1 MVIAQAP
8 VSITVDAE
16 RRTRFLRGAA
26 LTLDDLTRA
35 GREHLVDAV
44 RDHEPVT
51 WMPAL
56 GGWLVTSR
64 DAAREVL
71 SPTTPMTVEVEQN
84 MVRNSL
90 GPMMLTSDGESHD
103 TQRRPFE
110 APFRNRDIEARYGER
125 ITALAHRLIDELGT
139 AAHAGE
145 PFDLGAR
152 FASPFAVLM
161 AGELLGLSLTDT
173 ERIDGFYSDFAGAME
188 YSGDPEPMR
197 RADAARDE
205 LTALLLDEL
214 ASARQNPGHS
224 LTSQVANDAS
234 HGLSDLEV
242 AAQLRVVLFGAIETI
257 QASVMNTLYL
267 LAQHPDQ
274 EAAAMDD
281 RTLLTGAQEEAR
293 RLIPPVSFIERW
305 AAAPVT
311 IAGVDIPEH
320 EFVGVSVLAAN
331 RDPAHFDDPLRFDI
345 RRPNASRSLSF
356 SFGVH
361 ACLGLHLARAQTTG
375 AITALWDRLGRL
387 QVVEAAEPEG
397 FAFRKPAVM
406 RVRVG
411 VSGMSH
417 ETSHES

>member
-1 MVIAQAP
+1 MITQAD
-8 VSITVDAE
+8 VAESIDAA
-16 RRTRFLRGAA
+16 RREQFPRGAA
-26 LTLDDLTRA
+26 VTLDDLTSA
-35 GREHLVDAV
+35 GREHVLDEL
-44 RDHEPVT
+44 REHEPVT

-71 SPTTPMTVEVEQN
+71 SPAAPMTVEVEQN

-103 TQRRPFE
+103 AQRRPFE
-110 APFRNRDIEARYGER
+110 APFRNRDIELRYGER
-125 ITALAHRLIDELGT
+125 IAALAHRLIDELGPG
-139 AAHAGE
+139 AAAGE

-161 AGELLGLSLTDT
+161 AGELLGLSLHDT

-197 RADAARDE
+197 RADAARRE

-214 ASARQNPGHS
+214 ASARRSPGHS
-224 LTSQVANDAS
+224 LTSQVANDDS
-234 HGLSDLEV
+234 HGLSDDEL

-267 LAQHPDQ
+267 LAEHPDQ
-274 EAAAMDD
+274 EAAARDD
-281 RTLLTGAQEEAR
+281 RSLLAGAQEEAR

-305 AAAPVT
+305 TAAPVT
-311 IAGVDIPEH
+311 IAGVDVPAR
-320 EFVGVSVLAAN
+320 EFIGVSVLAAN
-331 RDPAHFDDPLRFDI
+331 RDPAHFDYPLRFDLT
-345 RRPNASRSLSF
+345 RPNASRSLSF

-361 ACLGLHLARAQTTG
+361 ACLGLHLARAQTSG
-375 AITALWDRLGRL
+375 AINALWDRLGQL
-387 QVVEAAEPEG
+387 TVVDTVAPEG
-397 FAFRKPAVM
+397 FAFRKPALM
-406 RVRVG
+406 RVAATRR
-411 VSGMSH
+411 
-417 ETSHES
+417 

>member
-1 MVIAQAP
+1 MVIAQAA
-8 VSITVDAE
+8 VDDEVDAD
-16 RRTRFLRGAA
+16 RRARFPFGARLTIDDLA
-26 LTLDDLTRA
+26 LAGHEHVLDDL
-35 GREHLVDAV
+35 RE
-44 RDHEPVT
+44 HEPVT

-71 SPTTPMTVEVEQN
+71 CPTAPMTVEVEQN

-103 TQRRPFE
+103 AQRRPFE
-110 APFRNRDIEARYGER
+110 APFRNRDIEQRYGER
-125 ITALAHRLIDELGT
+125 IATVAHRLIDELGT
-139 AAHAGE
+139 GADE
-145 PFDLGAR
+145 PWDLGAR

-161 AGELLGLSLTDT
+161 AGELLGLSLHDT

-197 RADAARDE
+197 RADTARAE

-214 ASARQNPGHS
+214 DAARRTPGHS
-224 LTSQVANDAS
+224 LTTQVANDAS
-234 HGLSDLEV
+234 HGLSDDEL

-274 EAAAMDD
+274 ETAAMHDS
-281 RTLLTGAQEEAR
+281 TLLAGAQEEAR

-305 AAAPVT
+305 SAAPVV
-311 IAGVDIPEH
+311 IADVSIPAH

-331 RDPAHFDDPLRFDI
+331 RDPDHFADPLRFDI
-345 RRPNASRSLSF
+345 TRANASRSLSF

-375 AITALWDRLGRL
+375 AITALWNRLGRL
-387 QVVEAAEPEG
+387 QVVDAAEPEG
-397 FAFRKPAVM
+397 FAFRKPALM
-406 RVRVG
+406 RVATAR
-411 VSGMSH
+411 H
-417 ETSHES
+417 

>member
-1 MVIAQAP
+1 MAIVQAAVGSELDAQ
-8 VSITVDAE
+8 
-16 RRTRFLRGAA
+16 RRARFPLGAA
-26 LTLDDLTRA
+26 LTVDDLSLA
-35 GREHLVDAV
+35 GRERRVDEV
-44 RDHEPVT
+44 REHEPVT
-51 WMPAL
+51 WMPEL

-71 SPTTPMTVEVEQN
+71 SPTAPMTVEVQQN

-103 TQRRPFE
+103 GQRRPFE
-110 APFRNRDIEARYGER
+110 APFRNRDIELRYGER
-125 ITALAHRLIDELGT
+125 ITALAHRLIDDLGP

-145 PFDLGAR
+145 PFELGAR

-161 AGELLGLSLTDT
+161 AGELLGLTLHDT

-188 YSGDPEPMR
+188 YTGDPEPLR
-197 RADAARDE
+197 RADAARAE

-214 ASARQNPGHS
+214 ETARRSPSHS
-224 LTSQVANDAS
+224 LTSQVANDAA
-234 HGLSDLEV
+234 HGLDDEQL

-267 LAQHPDQ
+267 LAQHPEQ

-281 RTLLTGAQEEAR
+281 RTLLAGAQEEAR

-305 AAAPVT
+305 SATPLD
-311 IAGVDIPEH
+311 IAGVSIPEH

-345 RRPNASRSLSF
+345 TRPNASRSLSF

-387 QVVEAAEPEG
+387 QVVEAAAPEG
-397 FAFRKPAVM
+397 FAFRKPAHMLVA
-406 RVRVG
+406 
-411 VSGMSH
+411 SSSH
-417 ETSHES
+417 

>member
-1 MVIAQAP
+1 MVIAQVEVTAR
-8 VSITVDAE
+8 VDAKRRE
-16 RRTRFLRGAA
+16 RFPLGAA
-26 LTLDDLTRA
+26 LTLDDLTLA
-35 GREHLVDAV
+35 GREHLLDAL
-44 RDHEPVT
+44 REHEPIT

-71 SPTTPMTVEVEQN
+71 SPTAPMTVEVEQN

-90 GPMMLTSDGESHD
+90 GPMMLTSDSASHD
-103 TQRRPFE
+103 AQRRPFE

-125 ITALAHRLIDELGT
+125 IAALAHRLIDELGPG
-139 AAHAGE
+139 AAAGG
-145 PFDLGAR
+145 PFDLGTR

-161 AGELLGLSLTDT
+161 AGELLGLSLHDT
-173 ERIDGFYSDFAGAME
+173 EKIDGFYSDFAGAME

-197 RADAARDE
+197 RADAARAE
-205 LTALLLDEL
+205 LTTLLLDEL
-214 ASARQNPGHS
+214 AAARRSPAHS
-224 LTSQVANDAS
+224 LTAQVANDDS
-234 HGLSDLEV
+234 HGLSDLEL

-257 QASVMNTLYL
+257 QASVMNTLFL

-281 RTLLTGAQEEAR
+281 RSLLAGAQEEAR

-305 AAAPVT
+305 TAAPVT
-311 IAGVDIPEH
+311 IAGIEVPAR

-345 RRPNASRSLSF
+345 TRPNASRSLSF

-375 AITALWDRLGRL
+375 AIAALWHRLGQLR
-387 QVVEAAEPEG
+387 VVDAVEPEG

-406 RVRVG
+406 RVAA
-411 VSGMSH
+411 
-417 ETSHES
+417 TT

>member
-1 MVIAQAP
+1 MVISQAE
-8 VSITVDAE
+8 VNEHIDAA
-16 RRTRFLRGAA
+16 RREQFPRGAA
-26 LTLDDLTRA
+26 LTLDDLTLA
-35 GREHLVDAV
+35 GREHLLDDL
-44 RDHEPVT
+44 REHEPIT

-56 GGWLVTSR
+56 GGWLATSR

-71 SPTTPMTVEVEQN
+71 SPTASTTVEVEQN

-103 TQRRPFE
+103 AQRRPFE
-110 APFRNRDIEARYGER
+110 APFRNRDIELRYGER
-125 ITALAHRLIDELGT
+125 IAALAHRLIDDLGPS
-139 AAHAGE
+139 AHAGE

-161 AGELLGLSLTDT
+161 AGDLLGLSLTDT
-173 ERIDGFYSDFAGAME
+173 DRAGAELINGFYSDFANAME

-197 RADAARDE
+197 RADVARAELTTILLEELEAARR
-205 LTALLLDEL
+205 
-214 ASARQNPGHS
+214 SPGHS

-234 HGLSDLEV
+234 HGLTDDEL

-274 EAAAMDD
+274 EAAAMNE
-281 RTLLTGAQEEAR
+281 RTLLGGAQEEAR

-305 AAAPVT
+305 SATPIT
-311 IAGVDIPEH
+311 IAGVEVPAH

-331 RDPAHFDDPLRFDI
+331 RDPAHFDEPLRFDLA
-345 RRPNASRSLSF
+345 RPNASRSLSF

-375 AITALWDRLGRL
+375 AISALWDRLGRL
-387 QVVEAAEPEG
+387 QIVDAAEPEG
-397 FAFRKPAVM
+397 FAFRKPAIM
-406 RVRVG
+406 RVAASAQQTPAR
-411 VSGMSH
+411 
-417 ETSHES
+417 

>member
-1 MVIAQAP
+1 MITQAD
-8 VSITVDAE
+8 VAEQVDAA
-16 RRTRFLRGAA
+16 RREQYPRGAA
-26 LTLDDLTRA
+26 LTLDDLTLA
-35 GREHLVDAV
+35 GREHVLDEV
-44 RDHEPVT
+44 REHEPVT

-64 DAAREVL
+64 DAARAVL
-71 SPTTPMTVEVEQN
+71 SPAAAMTVEVEQN

-103 TQRRPFE
+103 AQRRPFE
-110 APFRNRDIEARYGER
+110 APFRNRDIELRYGER
-125 ITALAHRLIDELGT
+125 IAALAHRLIDELGPG
-139 AAHAGE
+139 AAVGE
-145 PFDLGAR
+145 PFDLGAH

-161 AGELLGLSLTDT
+161 AGELLGLSLHDT
-173 ERIDGFYSDFAGAME
+173 ERIDGFYADFANAME

-197 RADAARDE
+197 RADAARAE

-214 ASARQNPGHS
+214 AAARRAPGHS
-224 LTSQVANDAS
+224 LASHVANDAS
-234 HGLSDLEV
+234 HGLSDDEL

-257 QASVMNTLYL
+257 QASVMNTLYV
-267 LAQHPDQ
+267 LAEHPDQ
-274 EAAAMDD
+274 EAAARDD
-281 RTLLTGAQEEAR
+281 RSLLAGAQEEAR

-305 AAAPVT
+305 TAEPVT
-311 IAGVDIPEH
+311 IAGVEVPAH

-331 RDPAHFDDPLRFDI
+331 RDPAHFDDPLRFDLT
-345 RRPNASRSLSF
+345 RPNASRSLSF

-387 QVVEAAEPEG
+387 HVVDAAEPQG

-406 RVRVG
+406 RVAAA
-411 VSGMSH
+411 H
-417 ETSHES
+417 

>member
-1 MVIAQAP
+1 MVITQAD
-8 VSITVDAE
+8 VGTDLDAE
-16 RRTRFLRGAA
+16 RQARFPLGAR
-26 LTLDDLTRA
+26 LTIDDLSLA
-35 GREHLVDAV
+35 GREHRLDELREA
-44 RDHEPVT
+44 EPVT
-51 WMPAL
+51 WMPEL

-71 SPTTPMTVEVEQN
+71 NPTAPMTVEVEQN

-103 TQRRPFE
+103 AQRRPFE

-125 ITALAHRLIDELGT
+125 ITALAHRLIDAIEGDAHEPWNLGT
-139 AAHAGE
+139 
-145 PFDLGAR
+145 R

-161 AGELLGLSLTDT
+161 AGELLGLSLDDT

-188 YSGDPEPMR
+188 YTGDPEPMR
-197 RADAARDE
+197 RADAARGE

-214 ASARQNPGHS
+214 AAARRTPTHS
-224 LTSQVANDAS
+224 LTSQVAGDDS
-234 HGLSDLEV
+234 HGLSDDEL

-267 LAQHPDQ
+267 LAEHPDQ

-281 RTLLTGAQEEAR
+281 RTLLSGAQEEAR

-305 AAAPVT
+305 TAEPVT
-311 IAGVDIPEH
+311 IGGVELPEH

-345 RRPNASRSLSF
+345 TRPNASRSLSF

-387 QVVEAAEPEG
+387 RVVDATEPEG

-406 RVRVG
+406 RVAAAG
-411 VSGMSH
+411 G
-417 ETSHES
+417 

>member
-1 MVIAQAP
+1 MVIAQAD
-8 VSITVDAE
+8 VTAQLDAA
-16 RRTRFLRGAA
+16 RRAQFPRGAA
-26 LTLDDLTRA
+26 VTLDDLTLA
-35 GREHLVDAV
+35 GREGVLDDL
-44 RDHEPVT
+44 REHEPVT

-71 SPTTPMTVEVEQN
+71 SPTAPMTVEVEQN

-103 TQRRPFE
+103 AQRRPFE
-110 APFRNRDIEARYGER
+110 APFRNRDIELRYGER
-125 ITALAHRLIDELGT
+125 MSALAHRLVDDLGP

-197 RADAARDE
+197 RADLARAE
-205 LTALLLDEL
+205 LTAILLEEL
-214 ASARQNPGHS
+214 EAARRSPGHS

-234 HGLSDLEV
+234 HGLSDDEL

-281 RTLLTGAQEEAR
+281 RTLLGGAQEEAR

-305 AAAPVT
+305 TAAPVT
-311 IAGVDIPEH
+311 IAGVDVPAR

-331 RDPAHFDDPLRFDI
+331 RDPAHFDDPLRFNLA
-345 RRPNASRSLSF
+345 RANASRSLSF

-387 QVVEAAEPEG
+387 RVVEAAEPEG

-406 RVRVG
+406 RVASRQ
-411 VSGMSH
+411 
-417 ETSHES
+417 

>member
-1 MVIAQAP
+1 MVIAQAD
-8 VSITVDAE
+8 VTLEVDAE
-16 RRTRFLRGAA
+16 RRERFPRGAA
-26 LTLDDLTRA
+26 LTLDDLTLA
-35 GREHLVDAV
+35 GREHLLDDL
-44 RDHEPVT
+44 REHEPLT

-56 GGWLVTSR
+56 GGWLATSR

-71 SPTTPMTVEVEQN
+71 SPTAPMTVEVEQN

-90 GPMMLTSDGESHD
+90 GPMMLTSDGASHD

-110 APFRNRDIEARYGER
+110 APFRNRDIELRYGER
-125 ITALAHRLIDELGT
+125 IAALAHRLIDELGPG
-139 AAHAGE
+139 AAAGE
-145 PFDLGAR
+145 PWDLGSR

-161 AGELLGLSLTDT
+161 AGDLLGLSLHDT
-173 ERIDGFYSDFAGAME
+173 ERIDGFYADFAGAME

-197 RADAARDE
+197 RADAARTE

-214 ASARQNPGHS
+214 SAARRTPGHS
-224 LTSQVANDAS
+224 LTSRVANDDS
-234 HGLSDLEV
+234 HGLSDFEL

-274 EAAAMDD
+274 EALARDD
-281 RTLLTGAQEEAR
+281 RTLLAGAQEEAR

-305 AAAPVT
+305 TASPVT
-311 IAGVDIPEH
+311 IAGVPVPAH

-331 RDPAHFDDPLRFDI
+331 RDPAHFDDPLRFDLT
-345 RRPNASRSLSF
+345 RPNASRSLSF

-375 AITALWDRLGRL
+375 AISALWDRLGRL
-387 QVVEAAEPEG
+387 RVVESVEPEG

-406 RVRVG
+406 RVAAAG
-411 VSGMSH
+411 
-417 ETSHES
+417 

>member
-1 MVIAQAP
+1 MVITQAP
-8 VSITVDAE
+8 VATEVDAA
-16 RRTRFLRGAA
+16 RRAAFARGAQ
-26 LTLDDLTRA
+26 LTIDDLTLA
-35 GREHLVDAV
+35 GREHVLDDL
-44 RDHEPVT
+44 REHEPVT

-71 SPTTPMTVEVEQN
+71 SPAAPMTVEVEQN

-90 GPMMLTSDGESHD
+90 GPMMLTSDGDSHD
-103 TQRRPFE
+103 AQRRPFE
-110 APFRNRDIEARYGER
+110 APFRNRDIEHRYGER
-125 ITALAHRLIDELGT
+125 IAALAHRLIDSLDH
-139 AAHAGE
+139 AAGE
-145 PFDLGAR
+145 PWDLGAR

-161 AGELLGLSLTDT
+161 AGELLGLTLHDT

-197 RADAARDE
+197 RADRARAE

-214 ASARQNPGHS
+214 DAARRSPNHS
-224 LTSQVANDAS
+224 LTSHVANDAA
-234 HGLSDLEV
+234 HGLSDDEL

-281 RTLLTGAQEEAR
+281 RALLAGAQEEAR

-305 AAAPVT
+305 SAAPVT
-311 IAGVDIPEH
+311 IAGVEVAPH
-320 EFVGVSVLAAN
+320 EFIGVSVLAAN
-331 RDPAHFDDPLRFDI
+331 RDPAHFADPLRFDI
-345 RRPNASRSLSF
+345 TRSNASRSLSF

-361 ACLGLHLARAQTTG
+361 ACLGLHLARAQTSG
-375 AITALWDRLGRL
+375 AINALWDRLGRL
-387 QVVEAAEPEG
+387 RVVEAAEPEG
-397 FAFRKPAVM
+397 FAFRKPALM
-406 RVRVG
+406 RVAAARP
-411 VSGMSH
+411 
-417 ETSHES
+417 

>member
-1 MVIAQAP
+1 M
-8 VSITVDAE
+8 ITQVDVAEQVDAA
-16 RRTRFLRGAA
+16 RREQFPRGAA
-26 LTLDDLTRA
+26 LTLDDLTLA
-35 GREHLVDAV
+35 GREHLLDEV
-44 RDHEPVT
+44 REHEPVT

-56 GGWLVTSR
+56 SGWLVTSR

-71 SPTTPMTVEVEQN
+71 SPTAPMTVEVEQN

-90 GPMMLTSDGESHD
+90 GPMMLTSDGDSHSA
-103 TQRRPFE
+103 QRRPFE
-110 APFRNRDIEARYGER
+110 APFRNRDIEQRYGER
-125 ITALAHRLIDELGT
+125 IAALSHRLIDELGPG
-139 AAHAGE
+139 AAAGE
-145 PFDLGAR
+145 PFDLGAH

-197 RADAARDE
+197 RADAARAE

-214 ASARQNPGHS
+214 AVARRSPGHS
-224 LTSQVANDAS
+224 LTSQVANDDS
-234 HGLSDLEV
+234 HGLSDDEL

-267 LAQHPDQ
+267 LAEHPDQ

-281 RTLLTGAQEEAR
+281 RSLLAGAQEEAR

-305 AAAPVT
+305 TAAPVT
-311 IAGVDIPEH
+311 IAGVELPAR

-331 RDPAHFDDPLRFDI
+331 RDPAHFADPLRFDI
-345 RRPNASRSLSF
+345 ARSNASRSLSF

-375 AITALWDRLGRL
+375 AIMALWNRLGRL
-387 QVVEAAEPEG
+387 RVVDSATPEG
-397 FAFRKPAVM
+397 FAFRKPAIM
-406 RVRVG
+406 RVAA
-411 VSGMSH
+411 
-417 ETSHES
+417 EQD

>member
-1 MVIAQAP
+1 MVIAQAD
-8 VSITVDAE
+8 VDASVDAK
-16 RRTRFLRGAA
+16 RRARFPRGAA

-35 GREHLVDAV
+35 GREHLLDAL
-44 RDHEPVT
+44 REHEPIT

-64 DAAREVL
+64 DAARDVL
-71 SPTTPMTVEVEQN
+71 SPTAPMTVEVEQN

-103 TQRRPFE
+103 AQRRPFE
-110 APFRNRDIEARYGER
+110 APFRNRDIEVRYGER
-125 ITALAHRLIDELGT
+125 IAALAHRLIDELGPGAT
-139 AAHAGE
+139 AGE

-161 AGELLGLSLTDT
+161 AGELLGLSLHDT
-173 ERIDGFYSDFAGAME
+173 EKIDGFYADFAGAME

-197 RADAARDE
+197 RADAARAE

-214 ASARQNPGHS
+214 AAARRTPGHS
-224 LTSQVANDAS
+224 LTSQVANDAA
-234 HGLSDLEV
+234 HGLSDDEL

-257 QASVMNTLYL
+257 QASVMNTVYL
-267 LAQHPDQ
+267 LAAHPDQ
-274 EAAAMDD
+274 EARAMDD
-281 RTLLTGAQEEAR
+281 RSLLTGAQEEAR

-305 AAAPVT
+305 TAEPVV
-311 IAGVDIPEH
+311 ISGVEVPAR

-345 RRPNASRSLSF
+345 TRPNASRSLSF

-375 AITALWDRLGRL
+375 AIAALWDRLGRL
-387 QVVEAAEPEG
+387 RVVEAAEPEG
-397 FAFRKPAVM
+397 FAFRKPAIM
-406 RVRVG
+406 RVAAR
-411 VSGMSH
+411 
-417 ETSHES
+417 

>member
-1 MVIAQAP
+1 MVITQAA
-8 VSITVDAE
+8 VTDEVDAARRE
-16 RRTRFLRGAA
+16 RFPLGAR
-26 LTLDDLTRA
+26 LTIEDLSRA
-35 GREHLVDAV
+35 GREHVLDDL
-44 RDHEPVT
+44 REHEPLT
-51 WMPAL
+51 WMPEL
-56 GGWLVTSR
+56 GGWLATSR

-71 SPTTPMTVEVEQN
+71 SPTAPMTVEVEQN

-90 GPMMLTSDGESHD
+90 GPMMLTSDGDSHD
-103 TQRRPFE
+103 AQRRPFE

-125 ITALAHRLIDELGT
+125 IATLAHRLIDELG
-139 AAHAGE
+139 AGALAGQVW
-145 PFDLGAR
+145 DLGAR

-173 ERIDGFYSDFAGAME
+173 ERIDEFYSDFAGAME
-188 YSGDPEPMR
+188 YSGDPEPLR
-197 RADAARDE
+197 RADTARAE

-214 ASARQNPGHS
+214 ASARRTPGHS

-234 HGLSDLEV
+234 HGLTDEQL

-267 LAQHPDQ
+267 LAEHPEQ
-274 EAAAMDD
+274 EMAALDD
-281 RTLLTGAQEEAR
+281 RSLLAGAQEEAR

-305 AAAPVT
+305 SAEPVV
-311 IAGVDIPEH
+311 IAGVPVPAG

-331 RDPAHFDDPLRFDI
+331 RDPAHFPEPLRFDLA
-345 RRPNASRSLSF
+345 RANASRSLSF

-387 QVVEAAEPEG
+387 RVVEAAEPEG

-406 RVRVG
+406 RVAAA
-411 VSGMSH
+411 
-417 ETSHES
+417 

>member
-1 MVIAQAP
+1 MVIAQAA
-8 VSITVDAE
+8 VVDEVDAD
-16 RRTRFLRGAA
+16 RRARFPLGARLTIDDLA
-26 LTLDDLTRA
+26 LAGHEHVLDDL
-35 GREHLVDAV
+35 RE
-44 RDHEPVT
+44 HEPVT

-71 SPTTPMTVEVEQN
+71 SPTAPMTVEVEQN

-103 TQRRPFE
+103 AQRRPFE
-110 APFRNRDIEARYGER
+110 APFRNRDIEQRYGER
-125 ITALAHRLIDELGT
+125 IAAVAHRLIDELG
-139 AAHAGE
+139 ASAGE
-145 PFDLGAR
+145 PWDLGAR

-161 AGELLGLSLTDT
+161 AGELLGLSLHDT
-173 ERIDGFYSDFAGAME
+173 TRIDGFYSDFAGAME

-197 RADAARDE
+197 RADAARAE

-214 ASARQNPGHS
+214 DAARRAPGHS

-234 HGLSDLEV
+234 HGLSDDEL

-274 EAAAMDD
+274 ENTAMDD
-281 RTLLTGAQEEAR
+281 RTLLAGAQEEAR

-305 AAAPVT
+305 SAAPVV
-311 IAGVDIPEH
+311 IADISIPAH

-331 RDPAHFDDPLRFDI
+331 RDPLHFADPLRFDI
-345 RRPNASRSLSF
+345 FRPNASRSLSF

-375 AITALWDRLGRL
+375 AITALWNRLGRL

-397 FAFRKPAVM
+397 FAFRKPALM
-406 RVRVG
+406 RVAASR
-411 VSGMSH
+411 
-417 ETSHES
+417 

>member
-1 MVIAQAP
+1 MVITQAVVPPEADVARRGRFPLGAQL
-8 VSITVDAE
+8 SI
-16 RRTRFLRGAA
+16 
-26 LTLDDLTRA
+26 DDLSLA
-35 GREHLVDAV
+35 GREHLLDELREA
-44 RDHEPVT
+44 EPVT
-51 WMPAL
+51 WMPEL

-71 SPTTPMTVEVEQN
+71 SPTAPMTVEVEQN

-103 TQRRPFE
+103 AQRRPFE
-110 APFRNRDIEARYGER
+110 APFRNRDIEVRYRER
-125 ITALAHRLIDELGT
+125 IAAVAHRLIDAMESAPDEPWNLGS
-139 AAHAGE
+139 
-145 PFDLGAR
+145 R

-161 AGELLGLSLTDT
+161 AGELLGLSLHDT

-197 RADAARDE
+197 RADAARRE

-214 ASARQNPGHS
+214 AAARRAPAHS

-234 HGLSDLEV
+234 HGLTDEQL

-257 QASVMNTLYL
+257 QASVMNTLFL
-267 LAQHPDQ
+267 LARHPDQ

-281 RTLLTGAQEEAR
+281 RTLLGGAQEEAR

-305 AAAPVT
+305 TAAPVT
-311 IAGVDIPEH
+311 IAGVEVPAH

-331 RDPAHFDDPLRFDI
+331 RDPAHFDDPLRFDMT
-345 RRPNASRSLSF
+345 RPNASRSLSF

-387 QVVEAAEPEG
+387 QVVEATEPEG
-397 FAFRKPAVM
+397 FAFRKPRVM
-406 RVRVG
+406 RVVAAR
-411 VSGMSH
+411 
-417 ETSHES
+417 

>member
-1 MVIAQAP
+1 MVITQAA
-8 VSITVDAE
+8 VSPDVEAE
-16 RRTRFLRGAA
+16 RRARFPLGARLA
-26 LTLDDLTRA
+26 IDDLSLA
-35 GREHLVDAV
+35 GREHLLDEL
-44 RDHEPVT
+44 REQEPIT
-51 WMPAL
+51 WMPEL

-71 SPTTPMTVEVEQN
+71 NPTAPMTVEVEQN

-90 GPMMLTSDGESHD
+90 GPMMLTSDGASHD
-103 TQRRPFE
+103 AQRRPFE
-110 APFRNRDIEARYGER
+110 APFRNRDIELRYGER
-125 ITALAHRLIDELGT
+125 ITALAHRLIDELGPG
-139 AAHAGE
+139 ARAGE
-145 PFDLGAR
+145 PFDLGSR

-161 AGELLGLSLTDT
+161 AGELLGLSLDDT

-188 YSGDPEPMR
+188 YTGDPEPMR
-197 RADAARDE
+197 RADAARVE

-214 ASARQNPGHS
+214 AAARRTPAHS

-234 HGLSDLEV
+234 HGLSDDEL

-267 LAQHPDQ
+267 LAEHPDQ

-281 RTLLTGAQEEAR
+281 RSLLAGAQEEAR

-305 AAAPVT
+305 TAAPVT
-311 IAGVDIPEH
+311 IAGVEVPAH

-345 RRPNASRSLSF
+345 TRANASRSLSF

-375 AITALWDRLGRL
+375 AIAALWDRLGRL
-387 QVVEAAEPEG
+387 RVIEAPEPEG

-406 RVRVG
+406 RVAAR
-411 VSGMSH
+411 
-417 ETSHES
+417 

>member
-1 MVIAQAP
+1 MVITQAE
-8 VSITVDAE
+8 VGAEVDAE
-16 RRTRFLRGAA
+16 RRARFPLGAR
-26 LTLDDLTRA
+26 LTIDDLSLA
-35 GREHLVDAV
+35 GREHALDEV
-44 RDHEPVT
+44 REREPVT
-51 WMPAL
+51 WMPEL

-71 SPTTPMTVEVEQN
+71 SPTAPMTVEVEQN

-90 GPMMLTSDGESHD
+90 GPMMLTSDGASHD
-103 TQRRPFE
+103 AQRRPFE
-110 APFRNRDIEARYGER
+110 APFRNRYIEARYGER
-125 ITALAHRLIDELGT
+125 IAALAHRLIDELGDG
-139 AAHAGE
+139 AAAGE

-161 AGELLGLSLTDT
+161 AAELLGLSLHDT
-173 ERIDGFYSDFAGAME
+173 EKIDGFYSDFAGAME

-197 RADAARDE
+197 RADAARAE

-214 ASARQNPGHS
+214 AAARQTPAHT
-224 LTSQVANDAS
+224 LTSQVANDS
-234 HGLSDLEV
+234 THGLSDDEL

-267 LAQHPDQ
+267 LARHPEQ

-281 RTLLTGAQEEAR
+281 RTLLAGAQEEAR

-305 AAAPVT
+305 TTSPVEF
-311 IAGVDIPEH
+311 AGVLVPSH

-331 RDPAHFDDPLRFDI
+331 RDPAHFDDPLRFELT
-345 RRPNASRSLSF
+345 RANASRSLSF

-375 AITALWDRLGRL
+375 AISALWDRLGRL
-387 QVVEAAEPEG
+387 QVVDATEPEG

-406 RVRVG
+406 RVAARR
-411 VSGMSH
+411 
-417 ETSHES
+417 